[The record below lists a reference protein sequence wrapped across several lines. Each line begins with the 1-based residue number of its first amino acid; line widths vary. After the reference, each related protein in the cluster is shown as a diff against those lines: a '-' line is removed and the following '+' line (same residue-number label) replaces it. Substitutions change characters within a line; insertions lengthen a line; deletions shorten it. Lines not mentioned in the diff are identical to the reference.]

1 MADQGN
7 LETVQVLR
15 ASGYAEVTM
24 YRPEKLNALNP
35 QLQVELGQV
44 LHELDADPAVQAIIL
59 TGAGR
64 AFTAG
69 IDLKNIGPSLG
80 MEGDQD
86 NALRVFRIIDEIQTP
101 IIGAING
108 FAVTGG
114 MEIALACD
122 ILVASTEARF
132 ADTHCLIGVIPGAG
146 LSQKLSRIVGMP
158 RAMYMSLTGA
168 YITAQQAYDFGL
180 VSHVV
185 QPDDLLPTARE
196 IAATIAGAHSETVR
210 AVKALIKAGARE
222 TLGDALGRETREHD
236 RWKAEN
242 DAAEAG
248 VRSARVFSRGREQN

>member
-1 MADQGN
+1 MPSSSR
-7 LETVQVLR
+7 ETVLVQH
-15 ASGYAEVTM
+15 GEGFAEVTM
-24 YRPEKLNALNP
+24 HRPEKLNALNP

-44 LHELDADPAVQAIIL
+44 LHELDADPAVKAIIL

-101 IIGAING
+101 LIGAING

-146 LSQKLSRIVGMP
+146 LSQKLSRIIGLP

-168 YITAQQAYDFGL
+168 YITAQQAYEWGL

-185 QPDDLLPTARE
+185 EPAALMPTARD
-196 IAATIAGAHSETVR
+196 IATAIAGAHSETVH
-210 AVKALIKAGARE
+210 AVKALIKAGSRE
-222 TLGDALGRETREHD
+222 TLGDALQRETREHG

-242 DAAEAG
+242 NAAEAG
-248 VRSARVFSRGREQN
+248 ARSARVFTRGREQN